1 MFCFSNIYRRTKATA
16 LIIITSIALPAAAQD
31 FGYPSEKAF
40 YKAHWNE
47 VVQDQDSEQYY
58 DNLQYLLFDYDND
71 GAAELYLWFNQYEQY
86 LYSARNGKVVRVSD
100 NSRETEDDFSI
111 QNFEPHFM
119 APYELLFDKSVPD
132 FEAMEQQVYD
142 KWDIP
147 GIWFGMHPKVEGTF
161 NIKSVARAI
170 CNFDCPFLS
179 EALDG
184 FANGRCPYD
193 NVEEFIV
200 DPVNGFAR
208 LYSLADW
215 VANNVEL
222 CYWNMKGGEKLVALN
237 YHLSDKFND
246 EVESFQQTLFMKY
259 DPATKRLNPIV
270 APIEGYNFKG
280 EYNFKLPRKGKNITL
295 IGVDHETLTWTGK
308 GFKYK

>member
-1 MFCFSNIYRRTKATA
+1 MVLLLAIA
-16 LIIITSIALPAAAQD
+16 IALPTVAQD
-31 FGYPSEKAF
+31 FGYPKEKAF

-58 DNLQYLLFDYDND
+58 DNLQYLLFDFNND
-71 GAAELYLWFNQYEQY
+71 GVAELYLWFNQYEQY

-119 APYELLFDKSVPD
+119 APYELLLDKSVPD

-184 FANGRCPYD
+184 FANDRCPYD

-259 DPATKRLNPIV
+259 DSTTKCLNPIV

-280 EYNFKLPRKGKNITL
+280 EYNFELPRKGKNITL